1 MVDTDPGSRSGYAR
15 RADASG
21 ILLMLGATFFFVS
34 TNVFVKFLVAED
46 MNVFQVTW
54 GRMVFHWIAFLPLF
68 LLPRYRKRA
77 RPNRPRLQLLRSAI
91 LYGTNSLFFAGLSF
105 LTLATAASIMYAGPL
120 IVVILSFLFLG
131 EKVGPRRWA
140 AVTLGFAGVLII
152 MRPDGAFQW
161 AMLLSLGA
169 SVGFAL
175 YQLIT
180 RAVAADDDPLTT
192 MFWTPVVGMAVAS
205 VLMLFLWQNPT
216 PLAWLWLACCGVTAG
231 AGQFRFFPLRS
242 LAARA
247 VHLHHS
253 GLGGARRDRRVR
265 QLPGRRDRC
274 RRGHRRAG
282 RPLYLGAG
290 TPDRRRRARRRS
302 GAVLM
307 PPSLSR
313 AARL

>member
-1 MVDTDPGSRSGYAR
+1 MVDTRPGPRSGPRNGYAR

-46 MNVFQVTW
+46 MNVFQITW
-54 GRMVFHWIAFLPLF
+54 GRMFFHWIAFLPLF
-68 LLPRYRKRA
+68 LLPRYRERV

-120 IVVILSFLFLG
+120 IVVILGFLFLG

-169 SVGFAL
+169 SVSFAF

-192 MFWTPVVGMAVAS
+192 MFWTPVVGMAAAS
-205 VLMLFLWQNPT
+205 VLMPVLWQSPT
-216 PLAWLWLACCGVTAG
+216 PLAWLWLACCGFTAG
-231 AGQFRFFPLRS
+231 AGQFLLIIAFSRS
-242 LAARA
+242 EASLLAPFTYTILIWAALAGIVMFGNYPDAVTVIGAGIVVLAGLYIWARERQI
-247 VHLHHS
+247 
-253 GLGGARRDRRVR
+253 GGA
-265 QLPGRRDRC
+265 GR
-274 RRGHRRAG
+274 GGGPA
-282 RPLYLGAG
+282 
-290 TPDRRRRARRRS
+290 
-302 GAVLM
+302 
-307 PPSLSR
+307 PS
-313 AARL
+313 